1 MFTEAQDP
9 IENSV
14 MSKEQTLRYE
24 SILTSFMF
32 LYIKYAHTHLKR
44 SPKPILKGMS
54 EMKFKV
60 SYSIIPQ

>member
-14 MSKEQTLRYE
+14 IPKEQTL
-24 SILTSFMF
+24 SFMF

-54 EMKFKV
+54 EMKCKV